1 MKSPTE
7 SSKTPRL
14 TPHTGGAGGANP
26 HEDGANFPPF
36 TPLASQMIGFDT
48 LATLASR
55 MSDGVCFLTADGRIR
70 YANPALREMLGR
82 PEAELLGKR
91 IDEFRQVVDAAP
103 GGMSH
108 EPWVTSEQVKI
119 CQWRGADGGVFEA
132 RCALEP
138 LVGGNEQG
146 GSLLLMTPIIRSAQD
161 GKQSAEQDER
171 ARQARQAEHAAAGRW
186 VEVIEAVADVTLS
199 SLPVTDLIEAMLNRI
214 HPALDLEN
222 AAVLLLNDEGSLF
235 ETRVIAGVGRE
246 FVSVVRVPLDGNVIG
261 GVIRSREP
269 VVVNGAD
276 ALLRESGVFPEALLR
291 IMTVRSLLLTP
302 LIVEDQVIGLLYLGA
317 RELDHFTT
325 DDIRLARVVGA
336 RMALA
341 VEGARVREAEA
352 RAREEVA
359 RGQRRLV
366 TLAEASGMLVGPLV
380 HTEIATRLV
389 SLIAPAFADAC
400 ALYLVEEDGAI
411 RQVAVSEL
419 AVESDGEISAPALA
433 AVANTLQLLPPE
445 LESLDPPLETL
456 GQSKMVPPRLES
468 ALTRVSVE
476 AHGHPVGA
484 LYLIEGTGQR
494 LAPEDLTLIQEL
506 AGRAAVGME
515 IARLYA
521 ELEQALRRVSE
532 SAIQLDTIFDSTDAG
547 IYVTDATGRFLRI
560 NTYGARMLGIRDPS
574 VLSAWNQ
581 PRTASELRDEHGNYI
596 PPEESPIHIARTR
609 NISVERRITIHRFD
623 TGEDVPALAR
633 CTPMRDGRGQVI
645 GAVGALMDITGI
657 NEIERQKDEFLGIV
671 SHELKTPLTTLK
683 ILSQMLSRRMR
694 ASDEPRAQEQ
704 AERMTTA
711 IVRMERLINDLL
723 DVSRIQEGKLT
734 LTMAVSDLGAICR
747 DAASEQEIVNQR
759 PIHLSL
765 PDLESLPVHADT
777 ERLRQVVVNLL
788 SNALKYSPAN
798 MPVSLRVREAGEQ
811 FLVSVEDHGP
821 GLPLD
826 ERRRLFQRFYRAPSV
841 QVQSGSG
848 VGLGLGLFISREIVR
863 NHGGEI
869 WVESEPGH
877 GSVFT
882 FSIPRAGHGDS
893 HGSDGG
899 DTADGGRE

>member
-1 MKSPTE
+1 MKSPINF
-7 SSKTPRL
+7 SRTPYRK
-14 TPHTGGAGGANP
+14 PHTGGAGGANA
-26 HEDGANFPPF
+26 HENSASFAPF
-36 TPLASQMIGFDT
+36 TPLASQMISFDT

-70 YANPALREMLGR
+70 YANPALRELLGR
-82 PEAELLGKR
+82 SEAELLGKR
-91 IDEFRQVVDAAP
+91 IDEFRQVMYDAP
-103 GGMSH
+103 DGVNH
-108 EPWVTSEQVKI
+108 EPSMVSEHVKI
-119 CQWRGADGGVFEA
+119 CQWRRGDGDVFEA
-132 RCALEP
+132 RCAVEP
-138 LVGGNEQG
+138 LVGGSEQG
-146 GSLLLMTPIIRSAQD
+146 GSLLLMTPITRSAQS
-161 GKQSAEQDER
+161 GEQNTELDESER
-171 ARQARQAEHAAAGRW
+171 LARQAERAAAGRW
-186 VEVIEAVADVTLS
+186 IEVIEAVTDVTLTR
-199 SLPVTDLIEAMLNRI
+199 LPINDLIEAMLNRI
-214 HPALDLEN
+214 RLALDLEN
-222 AAVLLLNDEGSLF
+222 AGVFLINAEGDALEAHAV
-235 ETRVIAGVGRE
+235 AGAGRE
-246 FVSVVRVPLDGNVIG
+246 FASDVRVPLEADLLQGAM
-261 GVIRSREP
+261 SSHEP
-269 VVVNGAD
+269 VIVNEAGE
-276 ALLRESGVFPEALLR
+276 LLRESGLFPEPLLAS
-291 IMTVRSLLLTP
+291 MTIHSMLLTP
-302 LIVEDQVIGLLYLGA
+302 LIVEGQVIGLLYLGA
-317 RELDHFTT
+317 REPDHFTV
-325 DDIRLARVVGA
+325 DDIRLARVAGA
-336 RMALA
+336 RAALA
-341 VEGARVREAEA
+341 VEGA

-366 TLAEASGMLVGPLV
+366 TLAEASGMLVGPLN
-380 HTEIATRLV
+380 HTAIATLLV
-389 SLIAPAFADAC
+389 SLVAPAFVDAC

-411 RQVAVSEL
+411 RQAAVSEL
-419 AVESDGEISAPALA
+419 AVESEGEISEPVLA
-433 AVANTLQLLPPE
+433 AVAHTLQRLPQE

-456 GQSKMVPPRLES
+456 GQGKAPARLGS
-468 ALTRVSVE
+468 AITRIAVE
-476 AHGHPVGA
+476 THGHPVGA
-484 LYLIEGTGQR
+484 LYLIEGIKGR
-494 LAPEDLTLIQEL
+494 LALEDLTLIKEL

-521 ELEQALRRVSE
+521 DLEQALRRVSE
-532 SAIQLDTIFDSTDAG
+532 SAIQLDTIFDSTDAS
-547 IYVTDATGRFLRI
+547 IYVTDATGRFMRI
-560 NTYGARMLGIRDPS
+560 NTYGAHMLGIRDPS
-574 VLSAWNQ
+574 VISAWNQ
-581 PRTASELRDEHGNYI
+581 PHAASELRDERGNYI

-609 NISVERRITIHRFD
+609 NIAIERRVTIHRFD

-645 GAVGALMDITGI
+645 GAVGVLMDITGI

-683 ILSQMLSRRMR
+683 ILSQMLTRRMR
-694 ASDEPRAQEQ
+694 ASDEPRALEQ

-747 DAASEQEIVNQR
+747 DAASEQEIVSQR
-759 PIHLSL
+759 PIHLLL
-765 PDLESLPVHADT
+765 PDRESLPVHADT

-798 MPVSLRVREAGEQ
+798 MPVSLRVREANEQ
-811 FLVSVEDHGP
+811 YLISVEDHGP
-821 GLPLD
+821 GLPLE

-893 HGSDGG
+893 PGSDGD
-899 DTADGGRE
+899 DTTDGGRA